1 MSYTATSTTKA
12 APTVILN
19 DDTAPS
25 TEASETTAQFYAIVG
40 YTPID
45 YPALTD
51 LEVLD
56 GLVTGATDRIRDRHW
71 TEFVKRVRP
80 VVEATARKR
89 FLNNPD
95 DRDDAVSYAL
105 AKVVHLEEH
114 KKLVRAVR
122 RGKKLANCVAA
133 FLRGDS
139 IRAEL
144 DKGRYLKAKGPT
156 KETDKAYRTVTF
168 MDFTDEESFRAIGG
182 NAYTLDP
189 LDEALDIELNNV
201 KSEAE
206 IAREWFLQ
214 VISAHM
220 PNMPQRWQDAL
231 LHKSGITT
239 EATDYI
245 STLASNYDALS
256 DDEKDDLFEVLGA
269 LESVSDRRTSAPS
282 VPDRVVGEILGVA
295 RRTAGDY
302 VSNGKQDIASNKPL
316 VRELRRGVDGTRRVI
331 FEDITEHLID
341 WLKTYAD
348 QAGVTADETTV
359 RAIPSTYWTTVMDEF
374 GYDVADYTNDDIAD
388 IIDAVIA
395 GVVA

>member
-1 MSYTATSTTKA
+1 MTYAATSTTKA
-12 APTVILN
+12 APTVTLN

-25 TEASETTAQFYAIVG
+25 IEASETEAKFNAIVG
-40 YTPID
+40 YTSID

-56 GLVTGATDRIRDRHW
+56 GLVSGATKTIRDRHW
-71 TEFVKRVRP
+71 AEFEKRVRP
-80 VVEATARKR
+80 VVAATARK
-89 FLNNPD
+89 LMANEPSD
-95 DRDDAVSYAL
+95 HDDAVNYAL
-105 AKVVHLEEH
+105 AKVMDLHEH
-114 KKLVRAVR
+114 KKVVQAVR

-133 FLRGDS
+133 FLHGDS

-144 DKGRYLKAKGPT
+144 DQGRYLKAKGPK
-156 KETDKAYRTVTF
+156 KEADKAYRTVTF
-168 MDFTDEESFRAIGG
+168 MDFNDEESFRAIDG
-182 NAYTLDP
+182 NTYTLDP
-189 LDEALDIELNNV
+189 LDEALDIELHNV

-256 DDEKDDLFEVLGA
+256 DDEKDGLFEVLGA

-282 VPDRVVGEILGVA
+282 VPDRVVGDVMGVA

-316 VRELRRGVDGTRRVI
+316 ARELRRGVDGNRRVI
-331 FEDITEHLID
+331 FEDITDHLID

-359 RAIPSTYWTTVMDEF
+359 RAIPNAYWTTVMDEF
-374 GYDVADYTNDDIAD
+374 GYDVGDYSNDDIAD
-388 IIDAVIA
+388 IIGAVIA
-395 GVVA
+395 GVTA